1 MQLIKTKDKF
11 NIVQKTIRKMTTEVK
26 RKKKKKKT
34 KKTE

>member
-26 RKKKKKKT
+26 EKKKKEKD
-34 KKTE
+34 